1 MATERETFGFNATT
15 EFTIEKHKTY
25 FTTLSMFLISLE
37 LPNKERHGTVLK
49 WICSPY
55 TEHTWPI

>member
-49 WICSPY
+49 
-55 TEHTWPI
+55 